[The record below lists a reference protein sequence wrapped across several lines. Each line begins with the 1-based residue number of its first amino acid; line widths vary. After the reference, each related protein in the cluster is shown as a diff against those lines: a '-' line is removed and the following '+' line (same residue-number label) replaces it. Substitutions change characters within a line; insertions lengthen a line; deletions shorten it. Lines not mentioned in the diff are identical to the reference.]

1 MKMTH
6 TNPRRPENKKLHLRF
21 HGRIIEHLGIQIYQR
36 PVNALAEMVSN
47 AWDGDAERVKMRV
60 PSNLSDDAV
69 ITISDDG
76 IGMTFDECQKRYLN
90 VGWNRR
96 GADPDE
102 RSAKKKRPVL
112 GRKGIGKFAGFGIA
126 RTVEIDTIAASTGER
141 TVFKLD
147 LDDLLSDEYVGTEAK
162 AITVSR
168 YRPPKKARRAKHGTT
183 VTLSQLKLTRIYSAN
198 ALARSM
204 ARRFLLHQGQADF
217 RVLVN
222 GKPLP
227 TSVDLG
233 GVEYVFPKG
242 YKKAEKPGTL
252 EGVDADGWGAEKIS
266 TERRSPT
273 IRWRFEFHKD
283 PIEEEELR
291 GIAVF
296 AKGKMAQSPFL
307 FNLTGGLGGQHGV
320 EYLSGR
326 VQADFLD
333 ALPEDII
340 ATERLRINWEH
351 PASRPLAE
359 WGRRRV
365 KELLRVWRQRRGE
378 QRVRELEEKV
388 ARFAWRLDAMESRE
402 RLTVKKALRKLA
414 QVPALSGKQ
423 FEDLGQ
429 AMLTAFEQ
437 GRLRELITDISK
449 AASLSEEDLLKLLL
463 EAQVLTALNVAEA
476 VKTKLLTVAGLKDRI
491 DAQQLELGVRDHI
504 AKHPWLI
511 SPEWDTYKVE
521 SSVKGLVKSA
531 AESAELTG
539 EKWKGRVDL
548 VLGSGY
554 HLLIL
559 EFMRPGL
566 KIDWDHIQ
574 RFERYVRIVRTNL
587 AANTGGRFQ
596 EATGYVVADALE
608 KDATVRNKIEAL
620 RKEGMYAL
628 DWPTLLNQAMARWGE
643 FLETLAT
650 RAPRDKRLMSL
661 LEKS

>member
-1 MKMTH
+1 M
-6 TNPRRPENKKLHLRF
+6 EKKTLHLRF

-36 PVNALAEMVSN
+36 PVNAIAEMVSN
-47 AWDGDAERVKMRV
+47 AWDGDAERVKMRI
-60 PSNLSDDAV
+60 PSQLSDAAV

-96 GADPDE
+96 GANPDE
-102 RSAKKKRPVL
+102 RSVKKKRPIL

-126 RTVEIDTIAASTGER
+126 RTVEINTIAESTGER

-162 AITVSR
+162 TITVSS
-168 YRPPKKARRAKHGTT
+168 YRPPNKARRAKHGTT
-183 VTLSQLKLTRIYSAN
+183 VTLSHLKLTRIYSAD

-217 RVLVN
+217 CVLIN

-227 TSVDLG
+227 TSVDLE
-233 GVEYVFPKG
+233 GVEYVFPKD
-242 YKKAEKPGTL
+242 YKKVEKPGTL
-252 EGVDADGWGAEKIS
+252 EAVDADRWGTEKIS
-266 TERRSPT
+266 RKAPK
-273 IRWRFEFHKD
+273 IRWRFIFHKD

-320 EYLSGR
+320 EYLSGQ

-351 PASRPLAE
+351 PAARPLAE
-359 WGRRRV
+359 WGRKRV

-378 QRVRELEEKV
+378 HRVRELEGKV

-429 AMLTAFEQ
+429 AILTAFEQ
-437 GRLRELITDISK
+437 GRLRELITAISK
-449 AASLSEEDLLKLLL
+449 TASLSEKDLLKLLL

-491 DAQQLELGVRDHI
+491 DAQQLELGVRDYI

-511 SPEWDTYKVE
+511 SPEWDTYKIE

-596 EATGYVVADALE
+596 EATGYIVADALE
-608 KDATVRNKIEAL
+608 KDATVINKIGAL
-620 RKEGMYAL
+620 AKEGMYAL
-628 DWPTLLNQAMARWGE
+628 DWPTLFNQAMARWRE

-661 LEKS
+661 LE